1 MVLLCSMILNC
12 IINLEYEIEFNEY
25 FYNNFKKVKDGFIDL
40 EIGNYREKM
49 SFFLWDVVC
58 IKVEILYILFI
69 L

>member
-1 MVLLCSMILNC
+1 MKLSLMNIFIIILRN
-12 IINLEYEIEFNEY
+12 
-25 FYNNFKKVKDGFIDL
+25 KVKDGFIDL